1 MGFSSVILEHA
12 TGGSRRNSEPNPRLA
27 TPTDTIPVEDVTTI
41 TTTTLMSRVSQ
52 NAIITIAAVAI
63 TIMKMRSATMQN
75 VVTSMNVDTTII
87 AAGADVVTT
96 TNNQRKR
103 RSCKFRI

>member
-12 TGGSRRNSEPNPRLA
+12 TGGSRRNSEPNPQLA
-27 TPTDTIPVEDVTTI
+27 TPTDTTPVEDVTTI
-41 TTTTLMSRVSQ
+41 TTTTLMRRVSQ
-52 NAIITIAAVAI
+52 NAITTIAAVAI
-63 TIMKMRSATMQN
+63 TIMKMRSATTQN
-75 VVTSMNVDTTII
+75 VITSMNVDTII
-87 AAGADVVTT
+87 VAGADVVIT

>member
-12 TGGSRRNSEPNPRLA
+12 TGGSRRNSEPNPQLA
-27 TPTDTIPVEDVTTI
+27 TPTDTTPVEDVTTI
-41 TTTTLMSRVSQ
+41 TTTTLMRRVSQ

-63 TIMKMRSATMQN
+63 TIMKMRNATTQN

-87 AAGADVVTT
+87 AVDADVTIT
-96 TNNQRKR
+96 MNTQRKR
-103 RSCKFRI
+103 RSCK